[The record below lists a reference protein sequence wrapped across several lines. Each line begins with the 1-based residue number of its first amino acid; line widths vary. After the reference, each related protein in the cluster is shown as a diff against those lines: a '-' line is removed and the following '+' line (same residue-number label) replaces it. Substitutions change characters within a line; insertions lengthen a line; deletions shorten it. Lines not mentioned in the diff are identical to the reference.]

1 MIEPEEITFNKLEDP
16 NDLSVVEGLIYP
28 IFSKK
33 NAQYHYYWK
42 EIKRL
47 FLVAMKNAN
56 LGFLS
61 RNLFWFYVNR
71 VVTQGSRQ
79 GIPLI
84 EVEANL
90 RKFLR
95 KRVAHHNYDKDHEAL
110 VSERTRRSFALIKDY
125 VLGEKILDLGAG
137 DGRIALE
144 IKNQLNKEVFLVD
157 IIDYNTT
164 SIPLLLYDPKK
175 EVPLADKEVDTTILY
190 TVLHHANNPTH
201 LLTEASRITKK
212 RLIIVEG
219 YIEEESVRMT
229 NSFFDWFYNRIIGD
243 EDIIIPLNFLE
254 VKNWVTV
261 LKSYGFSV
269 VKSVDLGIN
278 EPIVPEHQ
286 VLIIADHID

>member
-1 MIEPEEITFNKLEDP
+1 
-16 NDLSVVEGLIYP
+16 
-28 IFSKK
+28 
-33 NAQYHYYWK
+33 
-42 EIKRL
+42 
-47 FLVAMKNAN
+47 
-56 LGFLS
+56 
-61 RNLFWFYVNR
+61 
-71 VVTQGSRQ
+71 
-79 GIPLI
+79 
-84 EVEANL
+84 
-90 RKFLR
+90 
-95 KRVAHHNYDKDHEAL
+95 
-110 VSERTRRSFALIKDY
+110 
-125 VLGEKILDLGAG
+125 
-137 DGRIALE
+137 
-144 IKNQLNKEVFLVD
+144 LVD

-190 TVLHHANNPTH
+190 TVLHHANNPAH